1 MGQKKRRKKKK
12 KYNKTKFI
20 KSLSRVFSN
29 LINTTTKDHGDK
41 KKYTRK
47 KKHKKRFDN
56 NDE

>member
-1 MGQKKRRKKKK
+1 MKKKKKK
-12 KYNKTKFI
+12 KYNKLKFV

-47 KKHKKRFDN
+47 RKHRKKFD
-56 NDE
+56 DDV

>member
-1 MGQKKRRKKKK
+1 MGRKKRKKK
-12 KYNKTKFI
+12 KYNKLKFV

-47 KKHKKRFDN
+47 KKHKKRLD
-56 NDE
+56 DE